1 MEWGEI
7 SGLMAVYFRSDKPGI
22 KWIRE
27 KYGDKFVDLNGYA
40 NLSNKDIAT
49 AALEACEYDKG
60 LIIPGDYEFW
70 NKSMIFK
77 RPFLLTGEV
86 ELNTPQRFKK
96 FGSEINLFGSNMT
109 KKRMKE
115 GRLTPR
121 KLFSEKFS
129 DPAIKEKLLN
139 GAYRGYGHWNFSE
152 NTHVLT
158 PFDVPAEGQKYRDLL
173 WELMEVVYQFLD
185 CYIKVPSTSRPDR
198 KYEIV
203 IRVLPVTEK
212 DDEYFVEWTKTVA
225 EHVCEDRAFKSMK
238 SKMKAHEE
246 FEGIFKFANPEIF
259 EDRHTYGARIIA
271 EDMSYADPELKKVLV
286 KHPRATGIIKPWY
299 VLKAGTIIGTK
310 SAGRRPL
317 KTEIGIACG
326 WIMGHPETNIEELYD
341 LEENL

>member
-1 MEWGEI
+1 MGWEEI
-7 SGLMAVYFRSDKPGI
+7 SDLMAIYFKPNAPSI
-22 KWIRE
+22 TWIRR
-27 KYGDKFVDLNGYA
+27 KYGDKFIDLNVYEKV
-40 NLSNKDIAT
+40 SNKDIAT
-49 AALEACEYDKG
+49 AAMEAGEYNKG
-60 LIIPGDYEFW
+60 LIIPSDYPFW

-77 RPFLLTGEV
+77 RPFLLTGEI

-96 FGSEINLFGSNMT
+96 FGSEINLFSSSMT

-115 GRLTPR
+115 ERLTPR
-121 KLFSEKFS
+121 KLFGEKFS

-139 GAYRGYGHWNFSE
+139 GAHRGYGYWNFSK
-152 NTHVLT
+152 NTHVII
-158 PFDVPAEGQKYRDLL
+158 PFDVLAEGQKYRDLL
-173 WELMEVVYQFLD
+173 WEFMEVKYQFSD

-198 KYEIV
+198 KYEII
-203 IRVLPVTEK
+203 IRVLPVTEA
-212 DDEYFVEWTKTVA
+212 DNEYFVEWTKTEA

-238 SKMKAHEE
+238 SKTKAHEE
-246 FEGIFKFANPEIF
+246 FESIFKFANPEIF